1 MTSTVTPVGINEK
14 TDSST
19 SKTKDSTA
27 AVTKVSVTAPSPSS
41 KTDDFSSLVAFA
53 IPSTA
58 EGLLALAKMAEVCE
72 RWDEMLVCMKRLAKL
87 SALEEEFGSEER
99 HLLHVAY
106 KNCVLT
112 RRANWRVV
120 KSIEQSAE
128 LDLQMFQSVQATA
141 SEKDQAN
148 ASMIL
153 AQKQSNLRI
162 AQEFRVQLENEIVD
176 VCTDLIVL
184 VENVIFPDTIGDDA
198 KMFLYKIA
206 GDFYRYLAEINPS
219 GTFAASNSLYKN
231 KNASNSPS
239 TGYASA
245 TTSNLVTP
253 QQNYLANKNKT
264 ASASSS
270 PSLQQQD
277 EYWVLAQEA
286 YAKAEELASSLR
298 PSHPMRLSISL
309 NLAIF
314 YYETMRSHEK
324 ALHLARQTFS
334 AAISDETPP
343 ETILESEANE
353 AGAILQLLQENLYFW
368 TNPQSAKDD
377 M

>member
-1 MTSTVTPVGINEK
+1 M
-14 TDSST
+14 
-19 SKTKDSTA
+19 
-27 AVTKVSVTAPSPSS
+27 
-41 KTDDFSSLVAFA
+41 
-53 IPSTA
+53 
-58 EGLLALAKMAEVCE
+58 
-72 RWDEMLVCMKRLAKL
+72 
-87 SALEEEFGSEER
+87 
-99 HLLHVAY
+99 
-106 KNCVLT
+106 
-112 RRANWRVV
+112 
-120 KSIEQSAE
+120 
-128 LDLQMFQSVQATA
+128 
-141 SEKDQAN
+141 
-148 ASMIL
+148 
-153 AQKQSNLRI
+153 
-162 AQEFRVQLENEIVD
+162 
-176 VCTDLIVL
+176 
-184 VENVIFPDTIGDDA
+184 
-198 KMFLYKIA
+198 
-206 GDFYRYLAEINPS
+206 
-219 GTFAASNSLYKN
+219 
-231 KNASNSPS
+231 
-239 TGYASA
+239 
-245 TTSNLVTP
+245 
-253 QQNYLANKNKT
+253 ANKNKT